1 MNTPHQTKPKV
12 YVQVVQHLS
21 PGGIETMAL
30 EMAEEIERDS
40 TDQCYVISLEGGYQT
55 AVARWPRLKK
65 HQERLIFLNKKSGW
79 RLGTVWQLTQLFKQL
94 KVDAVHSHHIGP
106 LIYAG
111 LAARMAGISGRI
123 HTEHDAWHLQS
134 RKRLWLEKLLLSMTK
149 PNLVA
154 DANLVF
160 AAMQQ
165 AGLMYPAQV
174 ICNGIDSRKFIAGD
188 QQQALAAFGLTG
200 WWQSAADSNHFHND
214 NADKNPAFKPVVLGC
229 AGRLVKEKGY
239 HILLQAMQQ
248 LPEHYLLLIAGDGP
262 LKITLQQQAQQLGIE
277 HRVQWLGAVNNMLPF
292 YQALNIYTM
301 ASLKEGLPLSP
312 LEAQSCGVPV
322 VLTDVGGCSE
332 AICPTTG
339 YLSKP
344 QCSKTLA
351 TNLQNIMQVQQQ
363 PANKNHSPRDFIT
376 QCRDLTVMVKA
387 YQNLI

>member
-1 MNTPHQTKPKV
+1 MKNAHRAKPKV

-30 EMAEEIERDS
+30 EMADEIERS
-40 TDQCYVISLEGGYQT
+40 NNNRCYVISLEGDYPT
-55 AVARWPRLKK
+55 AVALWSRLAK
-65 HQERLIFLNKKSGW
+65 HQSQVIFLNKKPGLRMS
-79 RLGTVWQLTQLFKQL
+79 TVWQLVQLFKQL
-94 KVDAVHSHHIGP
+94 KADVIHSHHIGP

-111 LAARMAGISGRI
+111 LAARIAQIPGRI

-134 RKRLWLEKLLLSMTK
+134 RKRRWLEQLALTVGQPK
-149 PNLVA
+149 LVA
-154 DANLVF
+154 DAKLVRS
-160 AAMQQ
+160 AMQQ
-165 AGLMYPAQV
+165 AGLSYPSQV

-188 QQQALAAFGLTG
+188 QQQALAVLGLSHWNNNKALT
-200 WWQSAADSNHFHND
+200 
-214 NADKNPAFKPVVLGC
+214 PVVMGC

-262 LKITLQQQAQQLGIE
+262 LKTTLQQQAEQLGVA

-292 YQALNIYTM
+292 YRALNIYTM

-312 LEAQSCGVPV
+312 LEAQSCGIPV

-332 AICPTTG
+332 AICPETG

-344 QCSKTLA
+344 RCSKTLA
-351 TNLQNIMQVQQQ
+351 ANLQNVMQEQQQQ
-363 PANKNHSPRDFIT
+363 PANRNHSPRHFIT